1 MIFFKAG
8 SYIIIYIFYCNCVRV
23 GSRVH
28 NLVSFLAVH
37 NFVNFRNTK
46 KRFGM
51 CGVDV
56 SVQPPVK
63 FQLLMSS
70 QRVDMLCLFWGLVI
84 SWSILDIL
92 YQVLR
97 VYYRVFWV
105 MGQKFQYEFLYRP
118 EYNVYVHFREIM
130 IKMSE

>member
-1 MIFFKAG
+1 M
-8 SYIIIYIFYCNCVRV
+8 
-23 GSRVH
+23 
-28 NLVSFLAVH
+28 VSFLAVH

-56 SVQPPVK
+56 SVQPSVK

-105 MGQKFQYEFLYRP
+105 MGQTFQYEFLYRP